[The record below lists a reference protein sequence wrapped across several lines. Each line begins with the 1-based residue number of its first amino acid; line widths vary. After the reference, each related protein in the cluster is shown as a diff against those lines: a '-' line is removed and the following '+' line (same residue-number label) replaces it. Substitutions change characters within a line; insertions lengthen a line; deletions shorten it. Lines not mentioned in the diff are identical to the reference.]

1 MLAAVT
7 GVVSGG
13 RCVCVGEGEGR
24 TKRNIFGYSFFFGE
38 GGFFCCCRGG
48 YDVVE
53 ERLPRRTSPEPH
65 YQLQRLMLVMIY
77 RARNVSRLLYKQQQG
92 VVCHRIKSVLPQ
104 SEICL
109 KAQDIRSICKGDS
122 LRLRMR
128 HYGPIIKYYSPPSQL
143 L

>member
-1 MLAAVT
+1 M

-13 RCVCVGEGEGR
+13 RCVGGGR
-24 TKRNIFGYSFFFGE
+24 GRDVRSGTFWVFFFFFGE
-38 GGFFCCCRGG
+38 GFFFCCCRGG

-65 YQLQRLMLVMIY
+65 YRLQLVMIY

-122 LRLRMR
+122 LRPGMS
-128 HYGPIIKYYSPPSQL
+128 HYGPIIRYYSPAIVIFGRQ
-143 L
+143 